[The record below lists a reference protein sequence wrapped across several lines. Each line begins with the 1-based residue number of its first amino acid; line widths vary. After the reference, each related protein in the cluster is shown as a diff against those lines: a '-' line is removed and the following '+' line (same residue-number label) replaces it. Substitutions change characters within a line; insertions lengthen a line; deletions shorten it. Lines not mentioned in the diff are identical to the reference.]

1 MNKFIIFAAAAIVV
15 VFSNSATESQTQ
27 VNPDISFIGDSR
39 LSVRHDAPLEIGNN
53 RLDVDFHELEIAAT
67 GYLNPFSR
75 ADVYLGIHGTEGPIE
90 IEEASA
96 TLLRGLPLNLQLKIG
111 QYMVDFGK
119 LNTQH
124 PHQWSWMERP
134 LTHQVYF
141 GGDGLRDVGLNV
153 STLLPVGL
161 NALTVSANLLEGDF
175 FGGHHHNHDGE
186 EHHEETNHELGGSGR
201 ISLFTSISDLTSL
214 EAGVSGLY
222 GQHDPVHNHWTAMG
236 NLDLKLKWRPDMY
249 RSLTIVT
256 EALVGYREITADTL
270 NGSSTDNVSSYGL
283 FAAADYQFR
292 RRYDIGGFVDYAQDP
307 DDNHDERIGFGL
319 FGGFSLAEETYRV
332 GLLLRHDDGTDFDD
346 GFQTVILQFLWSLG
360 PHKPHVY

>member
-1 MNKFIIFAAAAIVV
+1 VNKCIIFAAAAIVV
-15 VFSNSATESQTQ
+15 VFTSSPTESQTQ

-39 LSVRHDAPLEIGNN
+39 LSVKQDAPPEIGNN
-53 RLDVDFHELEIAAT
+53 GLEVDFHELEITAT

-75 ADVYLGIHGTEGPIE
+75 ADVCLGMHGTEGPIE

-111 QYMVDFGK
+111 QYLVDFGK

-124 PHQWSWMERP
+124 SHQWSWMGRP
-134 LTHQVYF
+134 LMHQAYF
-141 GGDGLRDVGLNV
+141 GGDGLRDVGLNI
-153 STLLPVGL
+153 STFLPVGL
-161 NALTVSANLLEGDF
+161 NALTISANLLQGDF
-175 FGGHHHNHDGE
+175 FGGHHHDDDGE
-186 EHHEETNHELGGSGR
+186 EHDEETDYELGGSSR
-201 ISLFTSISDLTSL
+201 ISVFTSISDLTSL

-222 GQHDPVHNHWTAMG
+222 GQHDPEHDCRTAMG

-249 RSLTIVT
+249 RSLMVVA
-256 EALVGYREITADTL
+256 EVLVGHREVLGDTL
-270 NGSSTDNVSSYGL
+270 NHSSTDKVISYGL

-319 FGGFSLAEETYRV
+319 FAGFSLAEETYRV
-332 GLLLRHDDGTDFDD
+332 GLLLRHDDGTDFDNA
-346 GFQTVILQFLWSLG
+346 FQTVILQFLWSLG
-360 PHKPHVY
+360 PHKPHAY